1 MSGFD
6 ADTLR
11 DILRR
16 AADAGVRYVR
26 VREGDAKFEAVL
38 PPVVELDEDEFELD
52 DATPAVTPPKAVTT
66 QLVGTFRAADDVQ
79 VGTVLEAGQRI
90 GEVVALG
97 ISNEITTPVGG
108 EVLELVTTDGARVD
122 YGTTILLV
130 KGE

>member
-38 PPVVELDEDEFELD
+38 PQMVDLDEEEMELD
-52 DATPAVTPPKAVTT
+52 DAAPAAAPAKAVTT
-66 QLVGTFRAADDVQ
+66 QLVGTFRAAEDVQ
-79 VGTVLEAGQRI
+79 VGSVLEAGQRI

-97 ISNEITTPVGG
+97 ISNEITTPVSG
-108 EVLELVTTDGARVD
+108 EVLELVTADGARVD
-122 YGTTILLV
+122 FGTTILRV

>member
-26 VREGDAKFEAVL
+26 VKEGDAKFEAVL
-38 PPVVELDEDEFELD
+38 PPMVELDEDEIEVGESSPTE
-52 DATPAVTPPKAVTT
+52 APAKAVTT

-90 GEVVALG
+90 GEVIALG
-97 ISNEITTPVGG
+97 ISNEVTTPVGG
-108 EVLELVTTDGARVD
+108 EVLELVASDGARVD
-122 YGTTILLV
+122 FGTTILRV